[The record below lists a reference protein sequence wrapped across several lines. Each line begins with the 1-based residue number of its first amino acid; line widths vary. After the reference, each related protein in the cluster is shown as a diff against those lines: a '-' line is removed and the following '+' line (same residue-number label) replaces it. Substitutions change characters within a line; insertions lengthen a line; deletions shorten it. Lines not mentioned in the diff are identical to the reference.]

1 MPAMSIGAS
10 ESDIDVSLVDDILTI
25 RADKKLRKTD
35 DKENY
40 HFMERSYGTFLR
52 SLRPPYSVE
61 SDNIRADFDNRV
73 RSKFALSPRNHL
85 ADAVFMH
92 QIGEGGNRHAR

>member
-35 DKENY
+35 DKESY
-40 HFMERSYGTFLR
+40 HFMELPTEH
-52 SLRPPYSVE
+52 SLISATAIF
-61 SDNIRADFDNRV
+61 S
-73 RSKFALSPRNHL
+73 
-85 ADAVFMH
+85 
-92 QIGEGGNRHAR
+92 